1 MIWQTSLNRL
11 LPPPISTPANTDDPP
26 VGLAGYEIVHWLNK
40 SLKTYKEHPPKILV
54 DAVVQSTGA
63 TYEEAE
69 KQVSFDDIVDYILKQ
84 LEAGYSEYS
93 DHLEKTRTPDGAVLR
108 QILNQQK

>member
-1 MIWQTSLNRL
+1 MANELDHASAT
-11 LPPPISTPANTDDPP
+11 PISMLVNSDDPP
-26 VGLAGYEIVHWLNK
+26 VGLAGFEIVHWLNK

-69 KQVSFDDIVDYILKQ
+69 NRFLSMTLLTIF
-84 LEAGYSEYS
+84 
-93 DHLEKTRTPDGAVLR
+93 
-108 QILNQQK
+108 

>member
-1 MIWQTSLNRL
+1 MANELEQASAT
-11 LPPPISTPANTDDPP
+11 PISMPASTDDPP
-26 VGLAGYEIVHWLNK
+26 VGLAGFEIVHWLNK

-54 DAVVQSTGA
+54 DAIVQSTGV

-69 KQVSFDDIVDYILKQ
+69 KQVPFDVIVDYILKQ
-84 LEAGYSEYS
+84 LEAEYSEYA
-93 DHLEKTRTPDGAVLR
+93 DYLDKTRIPDGAVLR

>member
-1 MIWQTSLNRL
+1 MASELEQASATSYFYARKYGW
-11 LPPPISTPANTDDPP
+11 SP

-40 SLKTYKEHPPKILV
+40 SLKTCKEHPPKILV

-63 TYEEAE
+63 TYGEAE
-69 KQVSFDDIVDYILKQ
+69 KQVFFDDIVDYILKQ

>member
-1 MIWQTSLNRL
+1 MANELDHASATPS
-11 LPPPISTPANTDDPP
+11 SMPANSDDPP
-26 VGLAGYEIVHWLNK
+26 VGLAGFEIVHWLNK
-40 SLKTYKEHPPKILV
+40 SLKTHKEHPPKILV
-54 DAVVQSTGA
+54 DAVAQSTGA
-63 TYEEAE
+63 TYEDAE

-108 QILNQQK
+108 QILNQQQ